1 MLCRLTRQV
10 RAAPLATTRSFT
22 TKKVFL
28 PILRKFK
35 QVNSDAVLPP
45 SLFQQKIILVVNTA
59 SKCGL
64 TPQLK
69 SLQELHTR
77 YAAKGLTVLAVPS
90 NDFGAQEVVPEDDA
104 TLEAFYKSEYNVT
117 FPITT
122 KTKVLGDDAHPFYQ
136 AIVEHYTNEVSP
148 AYVHH
153 HRPHYLSLSSHLTI
167 PRTSRWN
174 FEKFIVDESG
184 DLRAVFPRNVD
195 PLEPEVIETIE
206 NLLKNLAPPSP
217 PSTTTPTA

>member
-1 MLCRLTRQV
+1 MLCRLARQV

-148 AYVHH
+148 A
-153 HRPHYLSLSSHLTI
+153 
-167 PRTSRWN
+167 WN